1 MGGSGAVLRGWREGG
16 VNDGPRTSLLR
27 PGPGEPV
34 RNIFDMQRVTGRP
47 VVRAILVTAGKYI
60 DVCGLIV
67 FAAGVIAAVQAGT
80 VFLFRAVFIQHLI
93 DGFLSVMR
101 HWRYLHISVKSRI
114 KWNKYCI

>member
-1 MGGSGAVLRGWREGG
+1 M
-16 VNDGPRTSLLR
+16 
-27 PGPGEPV
+27 
-34 RNIFDMQRVTGRP
+34 
-47 VVRAILVTAGKYI
+47 AGKYI
-60 DVCGLIV
+60 DVCDLIV

-101 HWRYLHISVKSRI
+101 HWRYLHISVKSRT

>member
-1 MGGSGAVLRGWREGG
+1 MIDRG
-16 VNDGPRTSLLR
+16 PKTALLR
-27 PGPGEPV
+27 LGPGEPV
-34 RNIFDMQRVTGRP
+34 RSIFDTRRVTGRP
-47 VVRAILVTAGKYI
+47 VVRTILVMAGKYI
-60 DVCGLIV
+60 DVCDLIV

-101 HWRYLHISVKSRI
+101 HWRYLHISVKSRT